1 MFFMLK
7 FWQVSNITL
16 KSSYRR
22 WSIKKAVSKNFAI
35 FIEKNP
41 CWSLLFINMLAY
53 KPATLLQ
60 RDSNIGAF
68 LSILPNFL
76 KHLFYR
82 TPVSDCFWTLLIQS
96 GSTNRKNRD
105 VFRDAFRD
113 DNWRRIQNPVK
124 QLRWS
129 FLQK

>member
-1 MFFMLK
+1 MLFMLK

-16 KSSYRR
+16 KCSYRR
-22 WSIKKAVSKNFAI
+22 CSIKKAVSKNFAI

-41 CWSLLFINMLAY
+41 CWSLLFINMLAC
-53 KPATLLQ
+53 KSATLLQ
-60 RDSNIGAF
+60 IDSNIGVF
-68 LSILPNFL
+68 LWILSNFL
-76 KHLFYR
+76 KSLFYR
-82 TPVSDCFWTLLIQS
+82 TPVNDCFWTLLIQS